1 MHIHEVTLAAADLEA
16 QQAFYAGTL
25 GLPEVAA
32 EPGSVAFAAG
42 RSRLVFRAAPPPVP
56 QAHIAFA
63 IAPGAF
69 AEAAEWLTQR
79 VAPIQDTSGATTFF
93 HPSWNADA
101 IYFSDPAGHILEL
114 IARRA
119 TPEMAAGDPPIQ
131 AICEVGLVADDVLGA
146 AAAFVAQL
154 GLDTSPDDDE
164 LFRALG
170 DDEGMIILVK
180 RGRIWFPET
189 GVAATPAV
197 IAVVVEGRHGITRL
211 EGW

>member
-1 MHIHEVTLAAADLEA
+1 
-16 QQAFYAGTL
+16 
-25 GLPEVAA
+25 
-32 EPGSVAFAAG
+32 
-42 RSRLVFRAAPPPVP
+42 
-56 QAHIAFA
+56 
-63 IAPGAF
+63 
-69 AEAAEWLTQR
+69 
-79 VAPIQDTSGATTFF
+79 
-93 HPSWNADA
+93 
-101 IYFSDPAGHILEL
+101 
-114 IARRA
+114 
-119 TPEMAAGDPPIQ
+119 MAAGDPPIQ